1 MKLSLS
7 QSHLETLTR
16 APDTW
21 DAIPPDV
28 CISTLR
34 LMGLVVIRDAPGER
48 CLTRGFQWRIT
59 GYGFRLMGRKLQ
71 PIAEVG
77 SDAIHRPADRY
88 KITACRTAANQVS
101 VKVPDAVS
109 SALSKR
115 EAAQKRLTLV
125 AQRAA
130 AMKAPEPITE
140 LIQLHAAEG
149 QI

>member
-1 MKLSLS
+1 MKITLTPR
-7 QSHLETLTR
+7 QAATLTR

-21 DAIPPDV
+21 DAIPSDV
-28 CISTLR
+28 CISTLC

-71 PIAEVG
+71 PIAEVDP
-77 SDAIHRPADRY
+77 DAIHSPDYRC
-88 KITACRTAANQVS
+88 KVLACRTAANQVS

-130 AMKAPEPITE
+130 AMKAPEPIAE